1 MQEKEAIWLT
11 AIYRETFPQ
20 VARVVQR
27 LGGDLDTAK
36 DLFHDA
42 LIIYLE
48 KRNNNTLDIQVS
60 VKAYLVGITRIL
72 WMQKFRNDCRYKPLD
87 TLGKQPDIPVDLYT
101 PEADKSRTLRQYLQ
115 AAGKKC
121 LQLLQAFYYE
131 QRSMEEIAREFN
143 YSTAH
148 SATVQ
153 KYKCLEKVRET
164 IKRSDIYEEATA

>member
-11 AIYRETFPQ
+11 TVYREAFPQ
-20 VARVVQR
+20 AARVVRR
-27 LGGDLDTAK
+27 LGGDLDTAR

-42 LIIYLE
+42 LVIYME

-60 VKAYLVGITRIL
+60 VKAYLIGITRIL
-72 WMQKFRNDCRYKPLD
+72 WMQKFRNDCRQQPLD
-87 TLGKQPDIPVDLYT
+87 IIGDHPDIPADLYA
-101 PEADKSRTLRQYLQ
+101 PEEERTRSLRQYLQ

-131 QRSMEEIAREFN
+131 QRSMEEIARTFN
-143 YSTAH
+143 YRTAH

-164 IKRSDIYEEATA
+164 IKRSDIYEEAIT